1 MKQMGDRVKKLILT
15 RNIST
20 VKLAQNLGIKL
31 AQLNAILNNR
41 SLSTLTML
49 QKIAAQL
56 DVPSDYLLQD
66 FDETFLAF
74 AIDDYLQRID
84 KDCAGETLREILQ
97 VLENGESQN
106 G

>member
-1 MKQMGDRVKKLILT
+1 
-15 RNIST
+15 
-20 VKLAQNLGIKL
+20 
-31 AQLNAILNNR
+31 
-41 SLSTLTML
+41 ML

-66 FDETFLAF
+66 FNDAFLVF

-84 KDCAGETLREILQ
+84 KNCASETLQEALQ
-97 VLENGESQN
+97 ILENEESQN